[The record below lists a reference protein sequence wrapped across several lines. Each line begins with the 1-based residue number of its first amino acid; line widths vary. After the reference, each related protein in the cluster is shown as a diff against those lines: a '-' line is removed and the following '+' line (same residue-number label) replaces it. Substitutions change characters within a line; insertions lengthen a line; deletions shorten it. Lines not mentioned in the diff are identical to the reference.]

1 MHLLK
6 HSRAQSVYERPRL
19 HVLIDFP
26 RHPSARLQVES
37 FLRLVVRT
45 HQRCEIVSREINDT
59 ISAWR
64 NPDVS
69 DTGRHVAAGE
79 RKGGA
84 AESQKHVPPIYAL
97 LSKPERRRRRRL
109 ETGEAGRHA
118 STLTH

>member
-1 MHLLK
+1 MY
-6 HSRAQSVYERPRL
+6 QRPRL

-37 FLRLVVRT
+37 FPRLVVRT

-69 DTGRHVAAGE
+69 DTGRDVAAGE

-84 AESQKHVPPIYAL
+84 AESQKHVPLIRAL
-97 LSKPERRRRRRL
+97 LSKPERRRRRRRKQVRL
-109 ETGEAGRHA
+109 AGMLAR
-118 STLTH
+118 

>member
-1 MHLLK
+1 MY
-6 HSRAQSVYERPRL
+6 QRPRL

-37 FLRLVVRT
+37 FPRLVVRT

-69 DTGRHVAAGE
+69 DTGRAVAEGE

-84 AESQKHVPPIYAL
+84 AESQKHVPLIYAFAI
-97 LSKPERRRRRRL
+97 KARKEAAAAA

-118 STLTH
+118 SALTH